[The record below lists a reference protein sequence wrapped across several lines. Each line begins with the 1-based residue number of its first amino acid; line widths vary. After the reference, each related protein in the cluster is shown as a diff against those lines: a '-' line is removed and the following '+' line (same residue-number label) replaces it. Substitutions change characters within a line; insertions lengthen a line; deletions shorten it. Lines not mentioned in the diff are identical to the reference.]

1 MQNNA
6 VALGTFD
13 GLHIAH
19 MAVLNNAKNSG
30 ATPICITFKAT
41 PKYLLKNKKGNMLLS
56 FNEKKL
62 LLKKMGFKIKT
73 LNFNKI
79 KNKTPEEF
87 LKFINKKYAPKV
99 VCCGF
104 NYKFGKNA
112 LGNSEFLKEYF
123 KDNAEVLVCEETK
136 VNGETVSS
144 SKIREYITLGEIEK
158 ANQMLGYEFSFESRV
173 IKGDRRGR
181 TIGFPTINQRY
192 KKELVVPRF
201 GAYITKTIIDNKEYN
216 SITNIG
222 LRPSFK
228 TKGILVETHII
239 DFNKNI
245 YGKKAKI
252 KFVSFLRDETKF
264 NSIDELKKQLEKDKT
279 SLYGKEENDVWFR
292 PFMYGLYGG

>member
-19 MAVLNNAKNSG
+19 MAVLNNAKQSG
-30 ATPICITFKAT
+30 LNPVCITFKAT
-41 PKYLLKNKKGNMLLS
+41 PKYILKNKKGNMLLS
-56 FNEKKL
+56 FKEKKQK
-62 LLKKMGFKIKT
+62 LKELGFKVKT

-87 LKFINKKYAPKV
+87 LKFINKKYAPNL

-112 LGNSEFLKEYF
+112 SGNSELLKDFF
-123 KDNAEVLVCEETK
+123 KDNAKVLVCKETQ
-136 VNGETVSS
+136 VNNLTVSS
-144 SKIREYITLGEIEK
+144 SAIRRFIKDGEIEK
-158 ANQMLGYEFSFESRV
+158 ANQMLGYKFSFESKV
-173 IKGDRRGR
+173 IKGDKRGR

-192 KKELVVPRF
+192 NNELVVPRF
-201 GAYITKTIIDNKEYN
+201 GAYITKTIINNNEYN

-228 TKGILVETHII
+228 TKGVLVETHILN
-239 DFNKNI
+239 FNENV
-245 YGKKAKI
+245 YGKTAKI

-264 NSIDELKKQLEKDKT
+264 NSIDELKTQLEKDKT
-279 SLYGKEENDVWFR
+279 SIYGKEEKDVWFR
-292 PFMYGLYGG
+292 PFMYGLYGR